1 MNIARPGV
9 VALIALVAGCAVG
22 PNYRRPP
29 ESVPEQYRGAPNL
42 ASSQSLADLGWRQVY
57 PDPELQGL
65 LAAAFHNNLD
75 LKIAVARIDEARAA
89 LGTARIGQLPQID
102 AGGNVT
108 RTKSSLYA
116 LPPGTTE
123 RTHTTAEVDVT
134 VSYEIDFWG
143 RLRRTSEAARADL
156 LASEYGRRAVAVTL
170 VGDVAT
176 AYFNLLTLDSQL
188 EITQRTVTSRAKF
201 VELTRAQ
208 HERGVASGLDV
219 ATAEAQLAA
228 ARSNVPDVERQI
240 VQTEN
245 LLSNLLG
252 ENPRAIL
259 RPARGERLPQ
269 APPMPPVGLPSTLLD
284 RRPDILEA
292 EQGLVAANARVG
304 VAQAALFP
312 RISLTGLAGS
322 LSMPL
327 SKLLTGP
334 AATWSASAALVQP
347 ILDPLAN
354 YYQVELADA
363 RKREAL
369 LVYEKAVRTA
379 FQEVAD
385 ALIAYQKNTDFAR
398 ELAAQVDALQRAE
411 SIALARYRIGY
422 ASYFDVINADR
433 DLFGA
438 ELQLAQ
444 ASRNELTSLVQLY
457 QVLGGGWQNESG

>member
-1 MNIARPGV
+1 
-9 VALIALVAGCAVG
+9 
-22 PNYRRPP
+22 
-29 ESVPEQYRGAPNL
+29 
-42 ASSQSLADLGWRQVY
+42 
-57 PDPELQGL
+57 
-65 LAAAFHNNLD
+65 
-75 LKIAVARIDEARAA
+75 
-89 LGTARIGQLPQID
+89 
-102 AGGNVT
+102 
-108 RTKSSLYA
+108 
-116 LPPGTTE
+116 
-123 RTHTTAEVDVT
+123 
-134 VSYEIDFWG
+134 
-143 RLRRTSEAARADL
+143 
-156 LASEYGRRAVAVTL
+156 VTL

-240 VQTEN
+240 VQTED

-369 LVYEKAVRTA
+369 LVYEKAVRAA

-385 ALIAYQKNTDFAR
+385 ALIAYQKNVDFAR